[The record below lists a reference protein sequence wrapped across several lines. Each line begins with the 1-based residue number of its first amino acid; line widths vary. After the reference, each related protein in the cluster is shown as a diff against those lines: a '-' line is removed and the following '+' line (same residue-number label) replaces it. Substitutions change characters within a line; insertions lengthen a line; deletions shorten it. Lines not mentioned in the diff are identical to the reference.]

1 MNLLGVLLKT
11 LLAKRALNALSK
23 KTGLSSKQLKK
34 LLPLALPLLV
44 KLLTKNASEKD
55 GALSLLGALTQ
66 HTSTKPVEQQ
76 IEEADTEDGAKIVG
90 HILGKESQS
99 SLLSLSQQSGLSQ
112 KEVSGALSGIAPTLL
127 SVLSA
132 AMSSGSSKVD
142 LSDGLDLSDVLALF
156 SGSKP
161 KSTGLFGSLFG
172 KKTAKKK
179 RKSDA
184 GLDGAALIKL
194 LLAAS
199 K

>member
-1 MNLLGVLLKT
+1 
-11 LLAKRALNALSK
+11 
-23 KTGLSSKQLKK
+23 
-34 LLPLALPLLV
+34 
-44 KLLTKNASEKD
+44 
-55 GALSLLGALTQ
+55 
-66 HTSTKPVEQQ
+66 
-76 IEEADTEDGAKIVG
+76 
-90 HILGKESQS
+90 
-99 SLLSLSQQSGLSQ
+99 
-112 KEVSGALSGIAPTLL
+112 
-127 SVLSA
+127 
-132 AMSSGSSKVD
+132 MSSGSSKVD